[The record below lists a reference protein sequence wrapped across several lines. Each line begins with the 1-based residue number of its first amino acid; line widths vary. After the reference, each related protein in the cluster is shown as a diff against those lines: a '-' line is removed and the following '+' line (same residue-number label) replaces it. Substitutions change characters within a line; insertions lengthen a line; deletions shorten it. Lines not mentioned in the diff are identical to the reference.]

1 MNTHILSIVAQ
12 NNPGVISRI
21 TGLLRRKKFNID
33 SMTAGKTHKH
43 GISRLDIVFIGDQK
57 EAEKAVVMVQK
68 LVEVLEAKI
77 ISENIIIREIVLGK
91 FQIHNLEEEKFL
103 YENENMFIHEI
114 YREKNTI
121 WLEIVDT
128 SLNLDSY
135 LEKIQN
141 SDIEILEWVRSG
153 VIAIEK

>member
-1 MNTHILSIVAQ
+1 
-12 NNPGVISRI
+12 
-21 TGLLRRKKFNID
+21 
-33 SMTAGKTHKH
+33 
-43 GISRLDIVFIGDQK
+43 
-57 EAEKAVVMVQK
+57 MVQK

-153 VIAIEK
+153 VIATEK